1 MSSHGC
7 NSTYPPDGTG
17 LTLDGGVDAH
27 LIRPQPLHA
36 HAFPPGMAT
45 ATAIVAPSP
54 TQRESSFDDTF
65 LKL

>member
-17 LTLDGGVDAH
+17 LTLDGGVDAP
-27 LIRPQPLHA
+27 LIRSQPLHA

-45 ATAIVAPSP
+45 ATAIVAPSQM
-54 TQRESSFDDTF
+54 QRESSFDDIC
-65 LKL
+65 LQL